1 MVAAL
6 LFLAALGLGWASLQ
20 ASERAPFPRGVIVGA
35 RAAGMGNGFA
45 AVANDSTA
53 IWWNPGGV
61 AMINGPAGSFLPEI
75 AVSWGTR
82 SVTRSNK
89 VTTELDTLPQFASI
103 TMPLPVGSNWSLATG
118 VSFHKFF
125 EQDLGLT
132 LVDRTDEFWRISGL
146 FSFEHRVK
154 EEAGWFGHYGLGLT
168 IDYGIRRFN
177 QSVPPPP
184 PLTPYVSVKDS
195 TAGFGLSVGALVSL
209 YRIPGEVDWRAGVT
223 YHSSIDA
230 SNSTVDGFSGAKFP
244 AVFLLGVSREMLF
257 GGVNKLQALLFTA
270 NLELAGWSQVIGES
284 GFDSK
289 SVGIGA
295 EYRRQMH
302 DASEETAAA
311 LGTLFF
317 AARAGLQYRFSR
329 SIDYPNFPTI
339 DEPASIIPT
348 LGVGAVWN
356 KFQLDLALNL
366 GRSDL
371 GEFGAVL
378 SADYTF

>member
-1 MVAAL
+1 MVMAL
-6 LFLAALGLGWASLQ
+6 LLLAALGVGVSRLA
-20 ASERAPFPRGVIVGA
+20 AAERAPFPRGVIVGA

-75 AVSWGTR
+75 ALSWGTK
-82 SVTRSNK
+82 SVTRNNK
-89 VTTELDTLPQFASI
+89 ITTQIDSLPQFVSV
-103 TMPLPVGSNWSLATG
+103 TMPLPVGTNWSLATG
-118 VSFHKFF
+118 LSFHKFF

-146 FSFEHRVK
+146 ISFEHRVK
-154 EEAGWFGHYGLGLT
+154 DTPGWFTTYGLGLT
-168 IDYGIRRFN
+168 IDYGIRRFD

-195 TAGFGLSVGALVSL
+195 TKGIGASFGALVSV
-209 YRIPGEVDWRAGVT
+209 YRIPGQLDWKVGLT
-223 YHSSIDA
+223 YHSPINA

-244 AVFLLGVSREMLF
+244 AVLLFGVSREMLF
-257 GGVNKLQALLFTA
+257 GGVNQLQALLLTG
-270 NLELAGWSQVIGES
+270 NVELAGWSQVIGES

-289 SVGIGA
+289 SFGIGA

-302 DASEETAAA
+302 DSSQENAAM
-311 LGTLFF
+311 LGTFF
-317 AARAGLQYRFSR
+317 LSARAGLQYRLAR
-329 SIDYPNFPTI
+329 TIDYPNFPTI
-339 DEPASIIPT
+339 DEPNSIIPT
-348 LGVGAVWN
+348 VGVGAIWN

-371 GEFGAVL
+371 GEFGGVV